1 VPSKTKPRSL
11 AVVLLAAGKGRRLR
25 SKLPKVLHPVC
36 GRPSLWHVLNAA
48 RATRPDRVV
57 VVVSHGA
64 EEIESAVRSWG
75 LVESPVFV
83 DQGEPHG
90 TGHAVAAAERAIGD
104 VADVLVMAGDDPLVE
119 GRHARDVLSLHRRSK
134 AAATVLTSLVDDP
147 TGYGRVVREGS
158 SLLAIVEELDA
169 SPDVAGIREISTLV
183 YAFRREDL
191 FDALPVVGRDNRQG
205 EYYLPDVLSILRDK
219 GERVS
224 AVLGDFDTWAGVNSR
239 SSIATLSRVMRE
251 RINERHLAKGVTIVD
266 PAQTFIDV
274 DVRIGADTVIMPLTF
289 LEGATRVG
297 SRCELGPSVRI
308 LDSRIDDD
316 AEVSFAVVRA
326 SRVGRGAIVGPF
338 ASLRPGTEL
347 GPLAKAGTFV
357 EIKGSRVGAGSKVP
371 HLSYVGDAT
380 IGKRTNVGAASVTV
394 NYTGYEKHRTVIGDD
409 VRIGS
414 DTMLVAPV
422 RVGDGAVT
430 GAGSVITKDVPPG
443 ALAVERAEQRNVRGY
458 RKRKDAEH
466 GVARDADGGGAPSYG
481 SRRRGRAETQSSR
494 ETGKKGKKGKGAA
507 ST

>member
-1 VPSKTKPRSL
+1 VPSKTKTRSL
-11 AVVLLAAGKGRRLR
+11 AVVVLAAGKGRRLK
-25 SKLPKVLHPVC
+25 STLPKVLHPVC

-48 RATRPDRVV
+48 RQVRPERVV
-57 VVVSHGA
+57 IVVSGGA
-64 EEIESAVRSWG
+64 DEIEAAVRSWD
-75 LVESPVFV
+75 LVDAPRFV
-83 DQGEPHG
+83 DQGEPRG
-90 TGHAVAAAERAIGD
+90 TGHAVAAAERAIGG
-104 VADVLVMAGDDPLVE
+104 VIDVLVMAGDDPLVE
-119 GRHARDVLSLHRRSK
+119 GRHARAVLSLHRRSK

-158 SLLAIVEELDA
+158 TLLGIVEEVDA
-169 SPDVAGIREISTLV
+169 APEVAAIREISTLV
-183 YAFRREDL
+183 YAFRRRDL
-191 FDALPVVGRDNRQG
+191 FTALPLVGRDNRQG

-239 SSIATLSRVMRE
+239 SSIATLARVMRE
-251 RINERHLAKGVTIVD
+251 RINERHLARGVTIVD
-266 PAQTFIDV
+266 PGQTFIDV
-274 DVRIGADTVIMPLTF
+274 DVRIRADTVIQPLTF
-289 LEGATRVG
+289 LEGETRVG
-297 SRCELGPSVRI
+297 ARCEIGPSARI
-308 LDSRIDDD
+308 QDSRIEDE
-316 AEVSFAVVRA
+316 AEVSFSVVRG
-326 SRVGRGAIVGPF
+326 SRVGRGATVGPF

-347 GPLAKAGTFV
+347 GPGAKAGTFV
-357 EIKGSRVGAGSKVP
+357 EIKGSHVGAGSKVP

-422 RVGDGAVT
+422 RVGNGAVT
-430 GAGSVITKDVPPG
+430 GAGSVITKDVPSG
-443 ALAVERAEQRNVRGY
+443 ALAVERAEQRNVPGY

-466 GVARDADGGGAPSYG
+466 AADRNGDGATPDG
-481 SRRRGRAETQSSR
+481 STSGDRHGLAKETTRRLGK
-494 ETGKKGKKGKGAA
+494 KKGKRKS